1 MEKMFRLMRRCQK
14 NAHLRKIW
22 MTMKLT
28 FVLFFIAISQLMASE
43 TYSQSTRISLHL
55 KDAAVKEVLTK
66 IEENSEFFFLYN
78 SKLVN
83 VDRTVSTNFNNQK
96 IDEILNKLFR
106 ETDVVYTIVDRQIV
120 LTNQAGQNSFGSLNV
135 LQQPGKTVTGN
146 ITDSSGA
153 SLPGVTVVVKGTTTG
168 TVSDNNGNFKLANV
182 SSDVTLAFSFVG
194 MKAQEILV
202 GNKNQIN
209 VVMDMESTGI
219 DEVIAI
225 GYGFQR
231 KSDIAGSVGVATA
244 NEILR
249 SSSFN
254 AIQGIK
260 GKVAGVNI
268 FSNSGNPSGNTRVII
283 RGINSINTSSDPLY
297 VVDGVQ
303 MSDFQFMNPNDIER
317 IEVLKDASAAAI
329 YGARG
334 ANGVILVTTKRG
346 SGEGEGITVSYNGWV
361 SLGILAKKVDLL
373 NAEEFMKM
381 EDIGFANFSKYP
393 QSVKYVGTTVNR
405 TDPRLFDAQ
414 GKPLYDTDWQD
425 EATRDVISQNHQFS
439 IQQQSKNSSV
449 GAFMNYTDQQG
460 IMLNSYM
467 KRLNA
472 KLTYDANPKPWLS
485 TGMNL
490 MVNHIWAN
498 DLDETGGGQTAR
510 RTMWE
515 MPSIIPVK
523 FPDGSWANSQFTGN
537 KLNLGVEAM
546 TNPVHELTTR
556 KMNRYKTKIFGN
568 TSLTFHIAEG
578 LDLKT
583 QIGLDANLNKDK
595 NFSPNDLINIS
606 SPNGNANISTFDS
619 YYWQEETFLT
629 YKKNINKHRLNTL
642 AGLSWSQLTS
652 SSSNTGDVSGFATNF
667 FGYDNLGA
675 GTTPSAP
682 GSNWSRWAMNS
693 YFLRGSYTYNDKYLA
708 TVTARMDGSSRFGQ
722 NNHYGFFPSAAIGW
736 IISNEDFLK
745 DSKWLNNLKLHTSY
759 GRTGSSEI
767 GIYSTLA
774 TISSG
779 TVLLNNGRAASTNV
793 ARLANPDLQWEKT
806 DQFDVGVN
814 LSVLNNRVSL
824 DLDYYYKLTSDLL
837 LARPIP
843 YSTGFSSV
851 TDNIGEVSNRGLD
864 ILLTT
869 ENVKARNFTWQTT
882 FNVNYNTNR
891 IEKLGANNEDILTS
905 PGFVGGNVILRVG
918 ESLSSFYG
926 YKRLGIW
933 GTSEAAEAALVGAV
947 PGQAKR
953 STAREILGKGLP
965 DWTGSFINSFTY
977 KQWDF
982 TVDLQFVYGVDTWQ
996 LYFHSMEDR
1005 SGIANGF
1012 STVLYDAWTETNQNT
1027 MVQQIRQ
1034 QNYSGQD
1041 SQADSH
1047 WVSDGSYIRGNLLQL
1062 GYTFGNKMLG
1072 RTGFK
1077 KFRAYASVNNAF
1089 LINSKDFLGYDP
1101 EAVSN
1106 TNQFGQ
1112 NIFFY
1117 QYPKPRTFTFG
1128 VNLSF

>member
-1 MEKMFRLMRRCQK
+1 MKKFGFNSPGGNRYAVLKKGLIAM
-14 NAHLRKIW
+14 KI
-22 MTMKLT
+22 TL
-28 FVLFFIAISQLMASE
+28 LLILISTLNLLATG
-43 TYSQSTRISLHL
+43 TYSQTARVSLKLNQTSIKQVL
-55 KDAAVKEVLTK
+55 KE
-66 IEENSEFFFLYN
+66 IERSSEFYFLYN
-78 SKLVN
+78 NDLIN
-83 VDRTVSTNFNNQK
+83 VERKVDIHADNEQINTILDRLFTNQEAK
-96 IDEILNKLFR
+96 YA
-106 ETDVVYTIVDRQIV
+106 VYDKQIV
-120 LTNQAGQNSFGSLNV
+120 ISPIDGPLPQEAQRKISGKVTDQSGSGI
-135 LQQPGKTVTGN
+135 PG
-146 ITDSSGA
+146 A
-153 SLPGVTVVVKGTTTG
+153 TVVVKGTTIGVITDAG
-168 TVSDNNGNFKLANV
+168 GNYSVNLPDKADILV
-182 SSDVTLAFSFVG
+182 FSFVG
-194 MKAQEILV
+194 MKTLEIKVANQTLVSVVLQEDTIGLEE
-202 GNKNQIN
+202 
-209 VVMDMESTGI
+209 VVA
-219 DEVIAI
+219 V
-225 GYGFQR
+225 GYGVQR
-231 KSDIAGSVGVATA
+231 KSDLAGSVGVASA
-244 NEILR
+244 DQILKY
-249 SSSFN
+249 SSFS
-254 AIQGIK
+254 ALQGLK

-268 FSNSGNPSGNTRVII
+268 FTNSGNPSGNTRVII
-283 RGINSINTSSDPLY
+283 RGINSINTSSTPLY

-303 MSDFQFMNPNDIER
+303 MSDFQFINPNDIER
-317 IEVLKDASAAAI
+317 VEVLKDASAAAI

-361 SLGILAKKVDLL
+361 SLGTLAKKVDLM
-373 NAEEFMKM
+373 NSDEFMQM
-381 EDIGFANFSKYP
+381 EETGFSNFSKYP
-393 QSVKYVGTTVNR
+393 QSQKYAGTTVNR

-414 GKPLYDTDWQD
+414 GKPLYNTDWQK
-425 EATRDVISQNHQFS
+425 EATRDVISHNHQFS
-439 IQQQSKNSSV
+439 IQQQGKNSSV
-449 GAFMNYTDQQG
+449 GAFLNFTDQEG

-485 TGMNL
+485 TGMNM

-523 FPDGSWANSQFTGN
+523 FPDGSWSNSQFTGN
-537 KLNLGVEAM
+537 KLNLGLEAM
-546 TNPVHELTTR
+546 SNPVHELTTR
-556 KMNRYKTKIFGN
+556 KMDRYKTKIFGN
-568 TSLTFHIAEG
+568 ASLTFHIIEG

-583 QIGLDANLNKDK
+583 QIGLDANQNTDK

-629 YKKNINKHRLNTL
+629 YNKAVKKHRINAL
-642 AGLSWSQLTS
+642 AGLSWSQLTAAT
-652 SSSNTGDVSGFATNF
+652 SNTGNVSGFATNF

-682 GSNWSRWAMNS
+682 GSDWSRWAMNS

-708 TVTARMDGSSRFGQ
+708 TVTARVDGSSRFGM
-722 NNHYGFFPSAAIGW
+722 NNHYGFFPSAALGW
-736 IISNEDFLK
+736 VISNEDFLK
-745 DSKWLNNLKLHTSY
+745 DKSWLNSLKLHTSY

-767 GIYSTLA
+767 GVYSTLA

-793 ARLANPDLQWEKT
+793 ARLANPDLKWEKT
-806 DQFDVGVN
+806 DQFDFGFN
-814 LSVLNNRVSL
+814 LSMLKSRINL

-851 TDNIGEVSNRGLD
+851 TDNIGAVSNRGLD

-869 ENVKARNFTWQTT
+869 TNIKSKDFTWEST

-926 YKRLGIW
+926 YRRLGIW
-933 GTSEAAEAALVGAV
+933 GTTEAVEAAKVGAV

-953 STAREILGKGLP
+953 SSERQILGKGLP
-965 DWTGSFINSFTY
+965 DWTGSFINTFNY
-977 KQWDF
+977 KNWDF
-982 TVDLQFVYGVDTWQ
+982 TVDLQFVAGVDTWQ
-996 LYFHSMEDR
+996 LYMHSMEDR

-1012 STVLYDAWTETNQNT
+1012 STILYNGWTETNQNT
-1027 MVQQIRQ
+1027 MVQQTRQ
-1034 QNYSGQD
+1034 QNFSGQD

-1047 WVSDGSYIRGNLLQL
+1047 WVSDGSYIRGNLIQL
-1062 GYTFGNKMLG
+1062 GYTFDNMTL
-1072 RTGFK
+1072 K
-1077 KFRAYASVNNAF
+1077 KFGLKKLRGYASVSNAF
-1089 LINSKDFLGYDP
+1089 LIDSKDFLGYDP
-1101 EAVSN
+1101 EATSN
-1106 TNQFGQ
+1106 TDQFGQ

-1117 QYPKPRTFTFG
+1117 QYPRPRTFSFG

>member
-1 MEKMFRLMRRCQK
+1 MMLKIKTPKPINAFRPKIYHLSKLFITKLFERMKKRLGFQGKRPLIWNEKCSR
-14 NAHLRKIW
+14 I
-22 MTMKLT
+22 MKLT
-28 FVLFFIAISQLMASE
+28 FLFLCVSYMQVSASL
-43 TYSQSTRISLHL
+43 YS
-55 KDAAVKEVLTK
+55 ENTK
-66 IEENSEFFFLYN
+66 VGLDLQNSP
-78 SKLVN
+78 
-83 VDRTVSTNFNNQK
+83 
-96 IDEILNKLFR
+96 
-106 ETDVVYTIVDRQIV
+106 ETDV
-120 LTNQAGQNSFGSLNV
+120 
-135 LQQPGKTVTGN
+135 LQQQKTISGKVT
-146 ITDSSGA
+146 DASGA
-153 SLPGVTVVVKGTTTG
+153 SIPGVSVVVKGTTTG
-168 TVSDNNGNFKLANV
+168 TITDTDGNFNLSNVPANA
-182 SSDVTLAFSFVG
+182 TLVFSFVG
-194 MKAQEILV
+194 MKAQEVLV
-202 GNKNQIN
+202 GNSSQVNLVMADESIGLEE
-209 VVMDMESTGI
+209 VVA
-219 DEVIAI
+219 V
-225 GYGFQR
+225 GYGVQR
-231 KSDIAGSVGVATA
+231 RSDVAGSVSIATA
-244 NEILR
+244 DDILR
-249 SSSFN
+249 QSSFN
-254 AIQGIK
+254 ALQGIK

-268 FSNSGNPSGNTRVII
+268 FTNSGNPSGNTRVII
-283 RGINSINTSSDPLY
+283 RGVNSINTSSNPLY

-303 MSDFQFMNPNDIER
+303 MSDFQFINPNDIER

-346 SGEGEGITVSYNGWV
+346 TGEGEGITVSYDGWV
-361 SLGILAKKVDLL
+361 SMGTLAKKASLM
-373 NAEEFMKM
+373 NSEEFLKM
-381 EDIGFANFSKYP
+381 EDIGFSNFSKYE
-393 QSVKYVGTTVNR
+393 QSKNKAGLLVDR
-405 TDPRLFDAQ
+405 TDPLLFDAQ

-425 EATRDVISQNHQFS
+425 EATRNVISQNHQFS
-439 IQQQSKNSSV
+439 IQQQQKNSSV
-449 GAFMNYTDQQG
+449 GAFLNYTDQQG

-467 KRLNA
+467 KRLNTR
-472 KLTYDANPKPWLS
+472 LTFDANPKPWLS
-485 TGMNL
+485 TAINL

-498 DLDETGGGQTAR
+498 ELDETGGGQTAR

-515 MPSIIPVK
+515 MPAIFPVR
-523 FPDGSWANSQFTGN
+523 FPDGTWANSQFTGN
-537 KLNLGVEAM
+537 KLNLGLEAM

-556 KMNRYKTKIFGN
+556 KLNRFKTKIFGN
-568 TSLTFHIAEG
+568 AALTFHILPG

-583 QIGLDANLNKDK
+583 QIGLDANQNKDK

-606 SPNGNANISTFDS
+606 SPNGNANISTYDS

-629 YKKNINKHRLNTL
+629 YTKTNDKNRINAL
-642 AGLSWSQLTS
+642 AGLSWSQLTQT
-652 SSSNTGDVSGFATNF
+652 SSNTGDVSGFNTNF

-675 GTTPSAP
+675 GIIPSAP
-682 GSNWSRWAMNS
+682 GSDWSRWAMNS
-693 YFLRGSYTYNDKYLA
+693 YFVRGSYTYNDKYLA
-708 TVTARMDGSSRFGQ
+708 TVTARMDGSSRFGS
-722 NNHYGFFPSAAIGW
+722 NNHYGFFPSAALGW

-745 DSKWLNNLKLHTSY
+745 DKTWLNTLKLHTSY

-767 GIYSTLA
+767 GLYSTLA

-779 TVLLNNGRAASTNV
+779 TVLLNNGRASSTNV

-806 DQFDVGVN
+806 DQFDIGFN
-814 LSVLNNRVSL
+814 LSMLNDRIGL

-837 LARPIP
+837 LDRPIP
-843 YSTGFSSV
+843 YSTGFPSV

-864 ILLTT
+864 VLLTT
-869 ENVKARNFTWQTT
+869 VNVKKPNFTWQSTI
-882 FNVNYNTNR
+882 NANYNTNR
-891 IEKLGANNEDILTS
+891 IEKLGANNEDIITS

-926 YKRLGIW
+926 YRRLGVW
-933 GTSEAAEAALVGAV
+933 GTAEAAQAALVGAI

-965 DWTGSFINSFTY
+965 DWTGSFINTFTY

-1012 STVLYDAWTETNQNT
+1012 TTVLYNAWTPTNQNT

-1047 WVSDGSYIRGNLLQL
+1047 WVSDGSYIRGNLIQL
-1062 GYTFGNKMLG
+1062 GYTFDSNSLG
-1072 RTGFK
+1072 RSGLK
-1077 KFRAYASVNNAF
+1077 KLRAYASVSNAF
-1089 LINSKDFLGYDP
+1089 IVNSKDFLGYDP
-1101 EAVSN
+1101 ESVSN
-1106 TNQFGQ
+1106 NDQFGQ